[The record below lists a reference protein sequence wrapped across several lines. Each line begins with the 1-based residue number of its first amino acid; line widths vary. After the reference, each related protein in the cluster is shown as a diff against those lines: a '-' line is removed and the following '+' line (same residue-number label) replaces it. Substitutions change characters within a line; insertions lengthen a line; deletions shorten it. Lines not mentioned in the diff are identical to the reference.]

1 LGAGFVILD
10 DANLAAVQES
20 LLLAKKRHG
29 GGGKEENVKPAALIQ
44 SLLDLA
50 RQRKVEMRASA
61 LAKSTAGDSTSSLA
75 RISKCMQHEIH
86 NGLEDPFDERA
97 ASSCHEMTEWE
108 EHWLESDAK
117 DKDDDAQESKN
128 GPLPLVLFLRSQASK
143 AFLKSKSCVE
153 LLLGECNSSDGI
165 NLIVLGKGIDANTE
179 TLPPDVLEAEGAQQ
193 QQQRGGPGGRHL
205 NSAAPFFDFA
215 PNNQNA
221 SGQNDPEGSRRFN
234 IFLARTVDAE
244 GAQGILG
251 AVAPPQA
258 GNLFPHM
265 MAMQARERL
274 QRQQQNGG
282 GGDDSAVKA
291 ELEKWAQN
299 LQQQMQT
306 DGGEPLPPP
315 QFFNATLST
324 TTSTGATTTS
334 TPYGTSSLPNGM
346 QPPSIPP
353 PEVIKETLQQAM
365 SELLDRLADLNE
377 ENGGRDEPG
386 LSPDLHKAFA
396 QVLRNEN
403 LRKGIAENLARA

>member
-1 LGAGFVILD
+1 VILD

-20 LLLAKKRHG
+20 LLLAKRHG
-29 GGGKEENVKPAALIQ
+29 GGGKDETVKPAALIQ

-50 RQRKVEMRASA
+50 RQGKVEMRASA
-61 LAKSTAGDSTSSLA
+61 LAKSTSGTSSGMA
-75 RISKCMQHEIH
+75 RISNYMQHEIH

-108 EHWLESDAK
+108 DHWLESE
-117 DKDDDAQESKN
+117 DKDDDAPQDAQDGKN

-143 AFLKSKSCVE
+143 SLLKSKSGVE
-153 LLLGECNSSDGI
+153 LLLGECNSSEGI

-179 TLPPDVLEAEGAQQ
+179 TLPPDVLDAEGAQQ
-193 QQQRGGPGGRHL
+193 QHRHQGSGGPGGRHL

-315 QFFNATLST
+315 QFFNASLST
-324 TTSTGATTTS
+324 STSTGATTTS
-334 TPYGTSSLPNGM
+334 TPYGTPSLPNGM